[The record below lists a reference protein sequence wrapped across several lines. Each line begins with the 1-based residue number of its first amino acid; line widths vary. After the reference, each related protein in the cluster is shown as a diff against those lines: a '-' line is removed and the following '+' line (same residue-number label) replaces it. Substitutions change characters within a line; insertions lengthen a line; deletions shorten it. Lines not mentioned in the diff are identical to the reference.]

1 MMAVIRMSGDF
12 ALSAF
17 CGVLALLA
25 VGFFI
30 TIFVA
35 DFRES
40 RRKAEARKALRRRS
54 RDLH

>member
-1 MMAVIRMSGDF
+1 MMAAMWISGDL
-12 ALSAF
+12 AVLAF

-30 TIFVA
+30 MIFVS

-40 RRKAEARKALRRRS
+40 RRKAEARKTFRRRG